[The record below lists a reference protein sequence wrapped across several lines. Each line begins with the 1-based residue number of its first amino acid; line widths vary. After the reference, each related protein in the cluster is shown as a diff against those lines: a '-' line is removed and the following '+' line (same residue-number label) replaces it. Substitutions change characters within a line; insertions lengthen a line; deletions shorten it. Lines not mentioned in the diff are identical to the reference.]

1 MFKKT
6 LYGIFDHLLELPWYV
21 NLSVGIGFKV
31 ILSLYHAQL
40 FPHELWFSD
49 MSPYS
54 LNEKVAAGALAAVSS
69 VVSFVFIWAGVI
81 GVIHKLR
88 ENSLGS

>member
-6 LYGIFDHLLELPWYV
+6 LYGIFEHLLELPWYV
-21 NLSVGIGFKV
+21 NLSVGIAFKV

-54 LNEKVAAGALAAVSS
+54 LSEKVAAGALAATGS
-69 VVSFVFIWAGVI
+69 VVSFVFISAGIVGVI
-81 GVIHKLR
+81 QKLR
-88 ENSLGS
+88 DIRQ